1 MTSLAPHPSRQ
12 TGAGATT
19 VLKSTCRMCHGGC
32 SALIHV
38 QDGRIVEIV
47 GDPEGPL
54 NRGRLCPMGAA
65 SVQLVH
71 HPARLTH
78 PLIRAGERG
87 EGRWRQAS
95 WDEAYDVVCDNIR
108 AIWTE
113 YGREGIALG
122 TGTGRHHCNFVPRF
136 ANQLGTPNWC
146 EPGTAQCFFPRVNTM
161 HLTYGAFAWS
171 DYRGERMPGVLLFW
185 GHNPLTSSPDGE
197 LGFQVRDALAT
208 SPRTIVVDPR
218 RTLLAK
224 RADVHLQLRP
234 ATDDALALAMLNV
247 IVEDESYDKAFV
259 ERWTYGFDRLA
270 EHVRRF
276 TPEWAEPITW
286 VPAERIRAAAR
297 LWVEAQPGAVEW
309 GCAIEHTPSSIQTVR
324 AISLLP
330 ALTGN
335 IDTPGGWCFG
345 MRALTPF
352 PFLRELLPE
361 EQKRKRLGAD
371 EFRVLGGDG
380 SLIPSAHIPA
390 VFESMRT
397 GNPYWTKGL
406 LVFGGN
412 PLATYADTRL
422 VYESLQKLDFLLVAD
437 LFMTPTAELAD
448 VVLPAAAWPE
458 VNQIVAFPYFGE
470 DVALA
475 QQQAEQIGEC
485 RQDEVIITELA
496 RRLGLP
502 HADEDPVDVFDQQLA
517 RLGVTFE
524 ELAADGPIKLPM
536 RYRKFEEK
544 GFKTPTGKIELYST
558 RLEALGYDPLPTY
571 SEPPESPLS
580 TPELAEEFPYV
591 LITGARTPV
600 FFHSEGRQ
608 LPRLRKARPDPQVE
622 IHPETA
628 SRHGIEQGDWVVISS
643 PRGSIRQRALVTED
657 IDPRVIHCQHAW
669 WFPEREDGWEHGVFE
684 SNANVLTSQAPPY
697 DPAMGTYQL
706 RGLLCAIEKE

>member
-448 VVLPAAAWPE
+448 VVLPAASWPE

-485 RQDEVIITELA
+485 KQDEVIITELA